1 MGKFKIVQFG
11 NKTLRQKAKP
21 VTVFHKKLHQLID
34 SMYETLKNVDDGAA
48 LAAPQVDV
56 SKQITVIDY
65 QGEYLELVNPEIIET
80 RGERTEFEGCL
91 SYVGYVGKVTRYE
104 YVKVRY
110 QNRFG
115 EELVIERTGE
125 MAKCLQ
131 HEIDHLN
138 GILYIDRSKEKYI
151 YHHDKNTKLNRQN
164 VIDVSNGKPIKTSI
178 FG

>member
-1 MGKFKIVQFG
+1 MSKFKVVQFG
-11 NKTLRQKAKP
+11 NKTLREKAKP
-21 VTVFHKKLHQLID
+21 VTVFHKKLHLLID
-34 SMYETLKNVDDGAA
+34 SMYTTLKSVEDGAA

-56 SKQITVIDY
+56 SKRITVIDY

-80 RGERTEFEGCL
+80 KGERTVFEGCL
-91 SYVGYVGKVTRYE
+91 SYVGYSGKVTRYD
-104 YVKVRY
+104 YVKVKY

-115 EELVIERTGE
+115 EENIIERTGE

-138 GILYIDRSKEKYI
+138 GILYVDRMTETYVYNNKT
-151 YHHDKNTKLNRQN
+151 NTKLNRQS
-164 VIDVSNGKPIKTSI
+164 VINIADGKTDKPSI